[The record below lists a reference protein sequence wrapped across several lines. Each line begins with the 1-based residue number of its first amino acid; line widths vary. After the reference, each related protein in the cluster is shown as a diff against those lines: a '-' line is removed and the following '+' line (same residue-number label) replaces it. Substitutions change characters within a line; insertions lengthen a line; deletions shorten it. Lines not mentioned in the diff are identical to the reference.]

1 MIPLKI
7 LADLIHKLVLFVN
20 GLGQP
25 KVKHHV
31 IEHETITAIKVK
43 QKQPEPKH
51 NSSWVTQEPPKQQY
65 MSTGSTTNVGSYGT
79 SSAYGNASTSA
90 YRNNNI
96 KVGGKYFDPNTF
108 QEIFPEDLKDLL
120 KGGDNIAPTELWQ
133 MNLKK
138 KSIPT
143 ANKIINKK

>member
-1 MIPLKI
+1 MTPLKI
-7 LADLIHKLVLFVN
+7 LVDLIHKIITFVN

-31 IEHETITAIKVK
+31 TEHETITTIKVK
-43 QKQPEPKH
+43 EKQPEPKQD
-51 NSSWVTQEPPKQQY
+51 SSWVTREQPKTHTPNL
-65 MSTGSTTNVGSYGT
+65 STGYTSNV
-79 SSAYGNASTSA
+79 YGNASTSA

-120 KGGDNIAPTELWQ
+120 NGGDNIAPTEIWQ